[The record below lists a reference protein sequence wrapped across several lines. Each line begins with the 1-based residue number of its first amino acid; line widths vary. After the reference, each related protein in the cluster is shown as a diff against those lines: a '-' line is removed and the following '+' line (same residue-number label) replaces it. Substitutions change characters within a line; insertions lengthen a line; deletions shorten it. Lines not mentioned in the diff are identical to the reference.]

1 MDVEKDTDPASVIA
15 GRLPQSIFCC
25 RCPYTNQMIPEP
37 TGEPRAL
44 AVDGQG
50 LGAPVSDAGVRKHFD
65 AFETDFFQQGDD
77 SASLPAEL
85 VHPDDLYAVARGRRA
100 LLSAPSLLALTIVS
114 SGLALVACA
123 ALWRSNAPFG
133 PPPAAAVS
141 PPAETAAKPSA
152 APVALA
158 MAPTVVVPASDKLA
172 PAEAEPAGTADKEVE
187 APGAAAKADP
197 ATAAASGAVVEAE
210 PTAVKPQTPIIEA
223 EPATA
228 EPPSATAGQRCKE
241 SIRERR
247 NKQILALCP
256 AAFAEDGSDATVAVA
271 LAKAELERGR
281 FAQATVWSRKAI
293 AVNPEAAEAYVFAG
307 GAEQNQGHRKAA
319 KEAYLQY
326 LRLAPSGRYAAELR
340 TIVRSL

>member
-1 MDVEKDTDPASVIA
+1 
-15 GRLPQSIFCC
+15 
-25 RCPYTNQMIPEP
+25 MIPEP

-50 LGAPVSDAGVRKHFD
+50 LGAPVSDAGARKHFD
-65 AFETDFFQQGDD
+65 AFETDFFRQGDD
-77 SASLPAEL
+77 SANLPAEL
-85 VHPDDLYAVARGRRA
+85 CHPDDLDGAARGRRA

-123 ALWRSNAPFG
+123 ALWRSNAPFA
-133 PPPAAAVS
+133 PPSAAAVS

-152 APVALA
+152 APVPLV
-158 MAPTVVVPASDKLA
+158 MAPTAVAPAADKLA
-172 PAEAEPAGTADKEVE
+172 PAEPEPAATVDR

-197 ATAAASGAVVEAE
+197 TTAAASGTVVEAE
-210 PTAVKPQTPIIEA
+210 PTAVKPPTPVVEA
-223 EPATA
+223 EPAAA

-293 AVNPEAAEAYVFAG
+293 AVNPDAAEAYVFAG